1 MFGEKKDEK
10 EKKKEEKKE
19 DVMTSK
25 FLTTLTWQVGK
36 NEKTLVAIQ
45 VRNMPPHLPQNC
57 VNCVCVFSS
66 TILQSS
72 WAPEFCKCAALVL
85 TRTSFPKVRQVGISA
100 NYLGDGGSFRLVN
113 LHTN

>member
-57 VNCVCVFSS
+57 VNCVCVFFYHFAIFLGPR
-66 TILQSS
+66 ILQVCSTCFN
-72 WAPEFCKCAALVL
+72 PNI
-85 TRTSFPKVRQVGISA
+85 FPKGPPGRYQCKLSW
-100 NYLGDGGSFRLVN
+100 RRR
-113 LHTN
+113 